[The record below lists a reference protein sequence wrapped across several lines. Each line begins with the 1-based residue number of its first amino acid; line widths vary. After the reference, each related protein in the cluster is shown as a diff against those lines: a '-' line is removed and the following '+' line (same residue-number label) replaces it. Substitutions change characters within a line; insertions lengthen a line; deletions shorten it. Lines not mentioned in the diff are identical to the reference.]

1 MASFRSRP
9 DDRDPLPGLTWPL
22 GPSPEQR
29 EEAAWI
35 DSAREGDRGA
45 QERLLRLHYVRVHA
59 TAFRLIGNPEDAE
72 DLAQECFV
80 RAFRSLGYFR
90 GDGSFAAWLRRIVV
104 HLCQDRFRAR
114 GRQPEP
120 VPLPPEV
127 DLAAPAREPGQGL
140 EQRELG
146 RRVDQALEA
155 LAAPLRVTLLLRVR
169 EGLEYEEIARAT
181 GVTPATARTRVMKAR
196 KELGRLLG
204 PWLDGALGPV
214 SLREERPS

>member
-1 MASFRSRP
+1 MAPFRSRP
-9 DDRDPLPGLTWPL
+9 DSDPLPGLSWPL
-22 GPSPEQR
+22 GPSPAER

-35 DSAREGDRGA
+35 DSARAGDREA
-45 QERLLRLHYVRVHA
+45 QERLLRLHYGRVHA

-80 RAFRSLGYFR
+80 RAFRSLEYFR
-90 GDGSFAAWLRRIVV
+90 GDGCFGAWLRRIVV
-104 HLCQDRFRAR
+104 HLCQDRFRSR

-120 VPLPPEV
+120 LPLPPEV
-127 DLAAPAREPGQGL
+127 DLVAPTREPGRGL
-140 EQRELG
+140 EQRELA
-146 RRVDQALEA
+146 RLLDQSLAA

-169 EGLEYEEIARAT
+169 EGLEYEDIARAT

-204 PWLDGALGPV
+204 RWLDHALGT
-214 SLREERPS
+214 SARRPGRSS